1 MQTYSFPALCWDF
14 TNLVALSMHTI
25 KQPVTL
31 GSRVPLCPV
40 FSTRKIRFNQATISW
55 DDGLEGLS
63 RFIKPQLN
71 IKKIKHSTSVKL
83 KLCQEQF
90 YHTFFFILSYFLL
103 LRTPTRNSALTIHKA
118 IIHQE
123 IITLSTKTTFNLP
136 ASNIQIASTK
146 FYKINYHSWMT
157 SKHFFATVFLHTFL
171 LHSLQTSLQHWCQ
184 VKNSYSTQFLTFT

>member
-71 IKKIKHSTSVKL
+71 FKKSNSTSVKL

-90 YHTFFFILSYFLL
+90 YHTFFSISSYFLL
-103 LRTPTRNSALTIHKA
+103 LRTSTRNSAFKLGH
-118 IIHQE
+118 
-123 IITLSTKTTFNLP
+123 N
-136 ASNIQIASTK
+136 
-146 FYKINYHSWMT
+146 
-157 SKHFFATVFLHTFL
+157 HT
-171 LHSLQTSLQHWCQ
+171 QG
-184 VKNSYSTQFLTFT
+184 KNSPRNNYAFNKNHFQPTSF